1 MDKRDLAG
9 LFQER
14 LKTLLRRSATSQSGF
29 AASVGIDRSALSQL
43 LAGQSARL
51 PRAET
56 LLNIAERY
64 GVSLDWLLGLS
75 QDEGITGGLR
85 PSFEIEEEPAGAQRQ
100 TLLAHWHAEAAGTK
114 IRYVPMRLPDLV
126 RTQAVIAYETAHVRV
141 NPEIQ
146 ISETAFRLDY
156 NRQPGT
162 DMEVCMPMQALEDF
176 AAGHGVWRDLH
187 PDIRQEQLRHMA
199 SLLDELYPSFRLYLF
214 DGRQRF
220 SVPYTVFG
228 PYRAAIFV
236 GEMYLVLNSR
246 ESVLSMQ
253 RHFDNLIR
261 VARVN
266 AHAACDFVTALP
278 VHRSPR

>member
-1 MDKRDLAG
+1 MTKMDKRDLAG

-14 LKTLLRRSATSQSGF
+14 LKVLLVRSSISQSAF
-29 AASVGIDRSALSQL
+29 ATSVGIDRSALSQL
-43 LAGQSARL
+43 LAGQSTRL
-51 PRAET
+51 PRVET
-56 LLNIAERY
+56 LLNIAERH

-85 PSFEIEEEPAGAQRQ
+85 PSFEIEEALASSERQ
-100 TLLAHWHAEAAGTK
+100 PLLVEWHAEAAGTK

-126 RTQAVIAYETAHVRV
+126 RTQAVIAYETAHVHRS
-141 NPEIQ
+141 PEAQ

-162 DMEVCMPMQALEDF
+162 DMEICMPMQALEEF
-176 AAGHGVWRDLH
+176 AAGHGIWRDLSRN
-187 PDIRQEQLRHMA
+187 IRRNQLQRIV
-199 SLLDELYPSFRLYLF
+199 SLLDELYPSLRLYLF

-253 RHFDNLIR
+253 RHFDGLIR

-266 AHAACDFVTALP
+266 AHETSGFVAELTIG
-278 VHRSPR
+278 

>member
-1 MDKRDLAG
+1 MTKMDKRDLAG

-14 LKTLLRRSATSQSGF
+14 LKVLLARSSISQSAF
-29 AASVGIDRSALSQL
+29 ATSVGIDRSALSQL
-43 LAGQSARL
+43 LAGQSTRL
-51 PRAET
+51 PRVET
-56 LLNIAERY
+56 LLNIAERH

-85 PSFEIEEEPAGAQRQ
+85 PSFEIEEALASSERQ
-100 TLLAHWHAEAAGTK
+100 PLLVEWHAEAAGTK

-126 RTQAVIAYETAHVRV
+126 RTQAVIAYETAHVHRS
-141 NPEIQ
+141 PDAQ

-162 DMEVCMPMQALEDF
+162 DMEICMPMQALEEF
-176 AAGHGVWRDLH
+176 AAGHGIWREL
-187 PDIRQEQLRHMA
+187 PRNTRRNQLQRIV
-199 SLLDELYPSFRLYLF
+199 SLLDELYPSLRLYLF

-253 RHFDNLIR
+253 RHFDGLIR

-266 AHAACDFVTALP
+266 AHETSGFVAELTIG
-278 VHRSPR
+278 

>member
-1 MDKRDLAG
+1 MRKMDKRKLAT

-14 LKTLLRRSATSQSGF
+14 LKTLLARSGESQSAF

-43 LAGQSARL
+43 LAGQSTRL
-51 PRAET
+51 PRVET
-56 LLNIAERY
+56 LLNMAESH

-75 QDEGITGGLR
+75 QDEGITGGLK
-85 PSFEIEEEPAGAQRQ
+85 PSFEIEEAQPGAHRQ
-100 TLLAHWHAEAAGTK
+100 TLLVEWHAEAAGTK

-126 RTQAVIAYETAHVRV
+126 RTQDVIAYETAHVSL
-141 NPEIQ
+141 NPETQ
-146 ISETAFRLDY
+146 ISEAAFRLDY

-162 DMEVCMPMQALEDF
+162 DMEVCMPLQTLEAF
-176 AAGHGVWRDLH
+176 AAGQGVWRDLSRKVRR
-187 PDIRQEQLRHMA
+187 DQIERIVR
-199 SLLDELYPSFRLYLF
+199 LLDELYPAFRLYLF
-214 DGRQRF
+214 NGRQRF

-253 RHFDNLIR
+253 RHFNNLVR
-261 VARVN
+261 VAQVN
-266 AHAACDFVTALP
+266 AHEASDYVATLTV
-278 VHRSPR
+278 S

>member
-1 MDKRDLAG
+1 MGSAVDKRDLAG

-14 LKTLLRRSATSQSGF
+14 LKVLLTRSAISQSAF
-29 AASVGIDRSALSQL
+29 ATSVGIDRSALSQL
-43 LAGQSARL
+43 LAGQSTRL
-51 PRAET
+51 PRVET
-56 LLNIAERY
+56 LLNIAERH

-85 PSFEIEEEPAGAQRQ
+85 PSFEIEEEPAGAARQ
-100 TLLAHWHAEAAGTK
+100 TLLVEWHAEAAGTK

-126 RTQAVIAYETAHVRV
+126 RTQAVIAYETTNVGV
-141 NPEIQ
+141 NPETQ

-162 DMEVCMPMQALEDF
+162 DMEICMPMQTLEEF
-176 AAGHGVWRDLH
+176 AAGQGVWRDL
-187 PDIRQEQLRHMA
+187 PQTIRQRQLRRMV
-199 SLLDELYPSFRLYLF
+199 SLLDELYPSLRVYLF

-220 SVPYTVFG
+220 SIPYTVFG

-253 RHFDNLIR
+253 RHFDKLIR
-261 VARVN
+261 CARVN
-266 AHAACDFVTALP
+266 AHETARFVAELTAD
-278 VHRSPR
+278 

>member
-9 LFQER
+9 LFQDR
-14 LKTLLRRSATSQSGF
+14 LRILLARSGISQSAF

-43 LAGQSARL
+43 LAGRSTRL
-51 PRAET
+51 PRVET
-56 LLNIAERY
+56 LLNIAERH

-85 PSFEIEEEPAGAQRQ
+85 PSFEIEEEAAGAQRQ
-100 TLLAHWHAEAAGTK
+100 TLLVQWHAEAVGTK

-126 RTQAVIAYETAHVRV
+126 RTQDVIAYETANVRL
-141 NPEIQ
+141 NPETQ
-146 ISETAFRLDY
+146 ISEAAFRLDY

-162 DMEVCMPMQALEDF
+162 DMEVCMSLQTLEEF
-176 AAGHGVWRDLH
+176 AAGHGIWSDL
-187 PDIRQEQLRHMA
+187 PRTIRRNQVKRIVA
-199 SLLDELYPSFRLYLF
+199 LLDELYPSFRLYLF

-253 RHFDNLIR
+253 RHFDGLIR

-266 AHAACDFVTALP
+266 AHEASKFVAGLTIG
-278 VHRSPR
+278 